1 MLEKTKVILTDAK
14 EDEYYKVHI
23 YVIEEEKDGIK

>member
-1 MLEKTKVILTDAK
+1 MLEKTKVILTNAK

-23 YVIEEEKDGIK
+23 YVIEEENDDTK